1 MHSLYT
7 CIGHR
12 YVRYV
17 RYVRYAQLFV
27 YVLVCVGLRYTC
39 NDVGCINVLCV
50 VSTYV
55 WIQGDSL
62 KLADFTAEDHHQN
75 EEDEEERSQT
85 CGHNDQYLHCRQ
97 HRVS

>member
-1 MHSLYT
+1 M
-7 CIGHR
+7 
-12 YVRYV
+12 
-17 RYVRYAQLFV
+17 
-27 YVLVCVGLRYTC
+27 
-39 NDVGCINVLCV
+39 

-97 HRVS
+97 HGVSWIEEGGPKEEILNTLTYITLHTIVMVVYSVM